1 MPTINIPIS
10 NLRCNNSLLKVGDAV
25 LTTGS
30 MPYSREHTAPDI
42 SSTFNKI
49 LRASCNYCLRFAVAV
64 AVAVAV
70 AALPYYRSLPFTT
83 PAGRDSPEVIA
94 AIKAISHSDQSP
106 KRLLGDCKMLII

>member
-1 MPTINIPIS
+1 M
-10 NLRCNNSLLKVGDAV
+10 

-42 SSTFNKI
+42 SSVFSKT
-49 LRASCNYCLRFAVAV
+49 LRASCSYCLRF
-64 AVAVAV
+64 AV